1 MDSPG
6 ISIDTKVSSFLYNGQ
21 WVWPFPLCLTPL
33 SSLIA
38 PKMTSFNGLVPL
50 HNAAATRDS
59 IRGHSSIVHWH
70 HLLWFPNC
78 IPRHLILIRMAIKGG
93 LRTKEK
99 PMNWGIFSS
108 PIWSLCSKP
117 MNWGTCLYFA
127 KAQRLVLS
135 LVIPSIRPLIRNFK
149 GIVILVVVV
158 RKIAWAAIIYY
169 IWQER
174 NHRIFQGI
182 QIPPSAVFQDQL

>member
-1 MDSPG
+1 MD
-6 ISIDTKVSSFLYNGQ
+6 L
-21 WVWPFPLCLTPL
+21 FPYC
-33 SSLIA
+33 
-38 PKMTSFNGLVPL
+38 

-59 IRGHSSIVHWH
+59 ISGHSSIVHWH
-70 HLLWFPNC
+70 HLLWFRNC

-93 LRTKEK
+93 LRTKVK

-108 PIWSLCSKP
+108 PIWSLCSKKMKLLHIYSSSKSSHLFIFCQSP
-117 MNWGTCLYFA
+117 KVSPVSSHPL
-127 KAQRLVLS
+127 
-135 LVIPSIRPLIRNFK
+135 SIRPLIRNFK
-149 GIVILVVVV
+149 GIVILVVVA

-182 QIPPSAVFQDQL
+182 QIPPSAVFQRSALMLESTVGNSTM